1 MLETKMTAPGLRYR
15 GNRPIWRATK
25 GAVAAGYPV
34 KNVNLSLYRDD
45 PRMIVQ
51 RCERLQ
57 VEMLAWLSGRKDRL
71 REFDGTIKSLIE
83 LYQTD
88 EESPYHKLKSS
99 TRKPYDVYARM
110 IVMEI
115 GARQIDDCDGRD
127 VNRWFNSWSAPK
139 FPEGVRQIPK
149 ARMAIAV
156 LSSALS
162 FGIRCRRRGCKEFKD
177 VLDEM
182 KFTTQLPRT
191 SAPTAEEIV
200 KARRG
205 AHTLE
210 HKAAALAYAIQFEGA
225 VRQWDVIGEWIPM
238 SEPQPS
244 LVIDRGKKWI
254 GPMWSQVDENL
265 LFHFTPTKT
274 QNTTAKKIVIDF
286 KLCPMILEEL
296 GEIPVEQR
304 KGPLIVNPATGLP
317 YRHDFFRNI
326 WNTVRANE
334 GLNSTMWNRDLR
346 AGGVTEGRAA
356 NASTDDIAKLVG
368 HSGTRTTTRVY
379 DRDQIEAV
387 RRVAAARSIHR
398 NKTQK

>member
-1 MLETKMTAPGLRYR
+1 MPVKATATGLRYR
-15 GNRPIWRATK
+15 GDRPVWRATK
-25 GAVAAGYPV
+25 AAVAAGYAV
-34 KNVNLSLYRDD
+34 KNVNLSLYKDD
-45 PRMIVQ
+45 PRMLVQ

-57 VEMLAWLSGRKDRL
+57 AEMLAWLSGRRDRL
-71 REFDGTIKSLIE
+71 CEFDGTIKSLID
-83 LYQTD
+83 LYLSD
-88 EESPYHKLKSS
+88 KESPYHKLKSS
-99 TRKPYDVYARM
+99 TRKPYAIYARM

-127 VNRWFNSWSAPK
+127 VDRWFNSWSSPRV
-139 FPEGVRQIPK
+139 PEGVRQIPK

-156 LSSALS
+156 LRSALS

-177 VLDEM
+177 VLGEM
-182 KFTTQLPRT
+182 NFATQLPRT

-200 KARRG
+200 KARSG
-205 AHTLE
+205 AHALK
-210 HKAAALAYAIQFEGA
+210 HKSAALAYAIQFEGA

-244 LVIDRGKKWI
+244 LIIDRGKKWV

-265 LFHFTPTKT
+265 LFHFMPTKT

-296 GEIPVEQR
+296 FEIPIEHR

-317 YRHDFFRNI
+317 YQHEYFRNI
-326 WNTVRANE
+326 WKTVRANE
-334 GLNSTMWNRDLR
+334 GLNSTLWNRDLR

-368 HSGTRTTTRVY
+368 HSRTRTTSRVY

-398 NKTQK
+398 NKLKK